1 MNVLLDRLDEVGR
14 QIGEAVI
21 LARVPRYLVEE
32 FGFVSSLKL
41 RRTTGH
47 HIAARKLFHGVPVPL
62 EMSRRARVFGP
73 HRSYHIEAR
82 FPIEVLDSFDAAL
95 PPPGTFGAEMV
106 LGHGASI
113 LACSFVAQVRAA
125 LVTELRE
132 GEPDVAIVARPWRRA
147 RARCSD
153 ARSKKVPRFARWSTT
168 RGSTWHAF
176 ISVRRTYPLLTF
188 LICWDIRIQLP
199 SPARS
204 SDGPG
209 VRREQTI
216 ALKANL
222 SAAQCARI
230 HALEE

>member
-1 MNVLLDRLDEVGR
+1 LATSARSLQRRPQQEGSSFRTVIDDARLD
-14 QIGEAVI
+14 
-21 LARVPRYLVEE
+21 
-32 FGFVSSLKL
+32 
-41 RRTTGH
+41 
-47 HIAARKLFHGVPVPL
+47 
-62 EMSRRARVFGP
+62 
-73 HRSYHIEAR
+73 
-82 FPIEVLDSFDAAL
+82 
-95 PPPGTFGAEMV
+95 
-106 LGHGASI
+106 
-113 LACSFVAQVRAA
+113 
-125 LVTELRE
+125 
-132 GEPDVAIVARPWRRA
+132 
-147 RARCSD
+147 
-153 ARSKKVPRFARWSTT
+153 
-168 RGSTWHAF
+168 WHAF